1 LLGEAVPEI
10 TSEADVTLFDTIYI
24 EGDKTM
30 EQNDEYKTC
39 PYCGEQIKKR
49 AIKCRYCSSDLS
61 SAHSTQP
68 AAKNTEHNAQSKGK
82 SPRKRSTRKQNIDLE
97 NIAYLCLKRQ
107 SEGQCN
113 GSCAGCVYNVDNYN
127 VSPDDKAYALA
138 RANAYHEYRQKQA
151 SKIPW
156 GGFIFLA
163 FCIWVFMSVRSCYI
177 STAEKFTAKKE
188 VQSVEK
194 PVRKIDIVREEYK
207 QKQLQKEYEE
217 ERRAYPEFYAA
228 WDRLEKVSKQ
238 IGKEAE
244 QRKKKQTQ
252 KAPEETKYVKYMYYH
267 PQPFK
272 QPDVNE
278 ILKRAHATLRD
289 VNGDGKINCIDQAV
303 RFYELMPMSVL
314 VWHNNQA
321 DGGLNHLFVGYT
333 KGNREDLSNVDKV
346 VLVET
351 SATYLVSPVDYWG
364 DRYIP
369 SYTDVPMAKRFEVY
383 ATMKEWQYSSNERGW
398 IWKEEIGR

>member
-1 LLGEAVPEI
+1 
-10 TSEADVTLFDTIYI
+10 
-24 EGDKTM
+24 M
-30 EQNDEYKTC
+30 EQSGEYKVC

-68 AAKNTEHNAQSKGK
+68 TAKNTEHNAQSKGK
-82 SPRKRSTRKQNIDLE
+82 SPRKRSTKKQNIDLE
-97 NIAYLCLKRQ
+97 NIAYLCLHRQ
-107 SEGQCN
+107 NEGRCN
-113 GSCAGCVYNVDNYN
+113 GNCAGCVYNVDNYD

-138 RANAYHEYRQKQA
+138 RANAYHEYRQKEA

-156 GGFIFLA
+156 GAIIFIA
-163 FCIWVFMSVRSCYI
+163 ICIWVGTSIKSCYT
-177 STAEKFTAKKE
+177 STVEKFTAKKE

-207 QKQLQKEYEE
+207 QKQLEQEYEAA
-217 ERRAYPEFYAA
+217 RRDNPEFYAA

-238 IGKEAE
+238 LGKEAE
-244 QRKKKQTQ
+244 QRKKQAQKQQ

-303 RFYELMPMSVL
+303 RFYELMLLSAL
-314 VWHNNQA
+314 VWHNNQS
-321 DGGLNHLFVGYT
+321 DGGPNHLFVGYM
-333 KGNREDLSNVDKV
+333 KGNREDAINENAEKV

-351 SATYLVSPVDYWG
+351 SVNYLVNPAHYWG
-364 DRYIP
+364 SRYIP
-369 SYTDVPMAKRFEVY
+369 SYNSVDMAERFEVY
-383 ATMKEWQYSSNERGW
+383 ATMKEWEYASNERGW
-398 IWKEEIGR
+398 IWKEEVGR

>member
-1 LLGEAVPEI
+1 
-10 TSEADVTLFDTIYI
+10 
-24 EGDKTM
+24 M
-30 EQNDEYKTC
+30 EQSDEYKTC

-61 SAHSTQP
+61 SSHSSQS

-97 NIAYLCLKRQ
+97 NIAYLCLHRQ
-107 SEGQCN
+107 NEGRCN
-113 GSCAGCVYNVDNYN
+113 GNCAGCVYNVDNYD

-138 RANAYHEYRQKQA
+138 RANAYHEYRQKEA

-156 GGFIFLA
+156 GAIIFIA
-163 FCIWVFMSVRSCYI
+163 ICIWVGTSIKSCYT
-177 STAEKFTAKKE
+177 STVEKFTAKKE

-207 QKQLQKEYEE
+207 QKQLEQEYEAA
-217 ERRAYPEFYAA
+217 RRDNPEFYAA

-238 IGKEAE
+238 LGKEAE
-244 QRKKKQTQ
+244 QRKKQAQKQQ

-303 RFYELMPMSVL
+303 RFYELMPLSAL
-314 VWHNNQA
+314 VWHNNQS
-321 DGGLNHLFVGYT
+321 DGGLNHLFVGYM
-333 KGNREDLSNVDKV
+333 KGNREDAINENAEKV

-351 SATYLVSPVDYWG
+351 SVNYLVNPAHYWG
-364 DRYIP
+364 SRYIP
-369 SYTDVPMAKRFEVY
+369 SYNSVDMAERFEVY
-383 ATMKEWQYSSNERGW
+383 ATMKEWEYASNESGW
-398 IWKEEIGR
+398 IWKEEVGR

>member
-1 LLGEAVPEI
+1 MLGEAVPEI

-49 AIKCRYCSSDLS
+49 AIKCRYCGSGLSGSHSSQ
-61 SAHSTQP
+61 SA
-68 AAKNTEHNAQSKGK
+68 AENTGHNAQSKGK

-97 NIAYLCLKRQ
+97 NVAYLCLKQQ
-107 SEGQCN
+107 SEGRCGGN
-113 GSCAGCVYNVDNYN
+113 CARCVYNVNNYN
-127 VSPDDKAYALA
+127 VSSDDKAYALA
-138 RANAYHEYRQKQA
+138 KAKAYYDYRQKQA

-163 FCIWVFMSVRSCYI
+163 FCIWAFMSVRSCYI

-207 QKQLQKEYEE
+207 QKQFQKEYEE
-217 ERRAYPEFYAA
+217 ARRAYPEFYAA
-228 WDRLEKVSKQ
+228 WDRLEKVSQ
-238 IGKEAE
+238 QLGKEAE
-244 QRKKKQTQ
+244 QRNKKEIQ
-252 KAPEETKYVKYMYYH
+252 PEEQKYEKYIYYH
-267 PQPFK
+267 SKPFK

-321 DGGLNHLFVGYT
+321 DGGLNHLFCGYV
-333 KGNREDLSNVDKV
+333 KGNREDLSNVDKG

-351 SATYLVSPVDYWG
+351 SATYLVSPIDYWG
-364 DRYIP
+364 DRYIS
-369 SYTDVPMAKRFEVY
+369 SYTDVTMAKRFEVY
-383 ATMKEWQYSSNERGW
+383 ATMKEWQWSSNERGW
-398 IWKEEIGR
+398 IWNEEVGR